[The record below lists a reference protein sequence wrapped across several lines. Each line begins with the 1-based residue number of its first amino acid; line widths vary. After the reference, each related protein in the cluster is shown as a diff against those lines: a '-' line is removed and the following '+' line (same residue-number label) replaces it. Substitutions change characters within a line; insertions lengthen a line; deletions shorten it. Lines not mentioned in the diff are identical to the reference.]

1 MPPRKPRKK
10 HIPTD
15 EDLQF
20 RRALGQR
27 IRQLR
32 DPLYTQEEFADLI
45 DVYRTHV
52 STIEAGKTDM
62 RLSTLLRYLISG
74 APPSTEAGM
83 LGV

>member
-62 RLSTLLRYLISG
+62 RLSTLLRISK
-74 APPSTEAGM
+74 ALNTDLERLLSF
-83 LGV
+83 